1 MYNYSYGGEE
11 SAYRVSVGKLK
22 GRRPLRNPGVD
33 WRIILR
39 WTFEKWDG
47 GMNWIGLAQ
56 KRIDGGFL

>member
-11 SAYRVSVGKLK
+11 SAYRVSVGKLE

-47 GMNWIGLAQ
+47 A
-56 KRIDGGFL
+56 